1 MNVTTPHAQTKNG
14 NLVRVWE
21 LGYDPCI
28 CPNLICGDQP
38 GNEATA
44 DSNSCTFHRS
54 NVRLLD
60 AGLDVLALVF
70 SRVRG
75 MDSAEV
81 FQELLLFMCML
92 LDRRMARETGRLRAL
107 IPILHYTVGTHT
119 HPHTNTTCRFW

>member
-1 MNVTTPHAQTKNG
+1 MIHAF
-14 NLVRVWE
+14 
-21 LGYDPCI
+21 DPTSF
-28 CPNLICGDQP
+28 PICGDQP
-38 GNEATA
+38 GNEVTA

-54 NVRLLD
+54 NVCLLE

-75 MDSAEV
+75 MDSVEV

-107 IPILHYTVGTHT
+107 IPILHYGHFHTFLCHKLSCGYTHT
-119 HPHTNTTCRFW
+119 LTPSHPHTHTTWRFW